1 LLHIRSVLRSS
12 FICVLLQQK
21 GIQVRECCNIG
32 YLEHLRR
39 IHALGQHCDVQRFTY
54 QIQQHSWS
62 MIFAKCQSPL
72 REIQTFSSISTG
84 GDRRPLTY
92 PHLARTHPQLHTA
105 QPALSPYP
113 RLSRPQISKRVV
125 LDRATTAL
133 RQNYYDMKTLLWSLP
148 QRPMRAPVASAR
160 QQTHKGCWNVTIET
174 TRRR

>member
-1 LLHIRSVLRSS
+1 MPLVSIVMCKNLPTTYCTTAQLVDDVCKVLIALARLRPSPQSQRVGLRSS
-12 FICVLLQQK
+12 
-21 GIQVRECCNIG
+21 
-32 YLEHLRR
+32 
-39 IHALGQHCDVQRFTY
+39 
-54 QIQQHSWS
+54 
-62 MIFAKCQSPL
+62 
-72 REIQTFSSISTG
+72 ST
-84 GDRRPLTY
+84 DIPTS
-92 PHLARTHPQLHTA
+92 RTHPQLQTA

-160 QQTHKGCWNVTIET
+160 QQTHKGCWNVTRET

>member
-1 LLHIRSVLRSS
+1 MRSS
-12 FICVLLQQK
+12 FICTLSQQK
-21 GIQVRECCNIG
+21 IIQVRKCCNIEN
-32 YLEHLRR
+32 LELVRR
-39 IHALGQHCDVQRFTY
+39 MHALGQHCDVQNFTHHILCTTA
-54 QIQQHSWS
+54 QLVDDI
-62 MIFAKCQSPL
+62 
-72 REIQTFSSISTG
+72 REVLIALARDKDLFLNLSG
-84 GDRRPLTY
+84 LGCDRHPLTH

-105 QPALSPYP
+105 QPGLSPYP
-113 RLSRPQISKRVV
+113 RLSRPQISKRVA